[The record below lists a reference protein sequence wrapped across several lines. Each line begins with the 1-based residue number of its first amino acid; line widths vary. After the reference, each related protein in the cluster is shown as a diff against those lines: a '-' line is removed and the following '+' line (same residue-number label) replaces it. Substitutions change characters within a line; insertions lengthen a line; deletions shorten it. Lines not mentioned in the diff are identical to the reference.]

1 MGFPCTHDC
10 AQFWNCCPITA
21 DHDQVMDSCHR
32 RSISVSIR
40 NKARPAW
47 LEAMHAFNNWIRARI
62 VNMWGP
68 RSPVSTT
75 SPWRWDSGWV
85 PVSCSRPR
93 LQCHSFIHQSPWIHD
108 TDATQRMH
116 SLTLALSRLTRICPP
131 FQIRNVW
138 LILLF
143 FSSSSVLHVVVR
155 IIVPNKIQLITE

>member
-21 DHDQVMDSCHR
+21 DHDQVMYSCRR

-75 SPWRWDSGWV
+75 TLPALGDEILIGFLSAALVLG
-85 PVSCSRPR
+85 CSAT
-93 LQCHSFIHQSPWIHD
+93 LSFISLHESIFD
-108 TDATQRMH
+108 TDATH
-116 SLTLALSRLTRICPP
+116 LWHWPSHPYLPP
-131 FQIRNVW
+131 FQIRNAW
-138 LILLF
+138 LALLF
-143 FSSSSVLHVVVR
+143 FSSSSILYVVVVR